1 MSYQKFLVDNT
12 VCSRR
17 FHITF
22 DDEAT
27 PVAKVEVKCP
37 YCDIAVFSATNH
49 APVKLAREENLVK
62 TSALAEIVVTE
73 CAFEDKLS
81 ERTIPQLQGKDSH
94 VYPQA
99 APKSAPTSR

>member
-1 MSYQKFLVDNT
+1 MSYKKLLVDNT

-27 PVAKVEVKCP
+27 PQAKVEVKCP
-37 YCDIAVFSATNH
+37 YCDVTIYSADNHPAVL
-49 APVKLAREENLVK
+49 LAREENLIK
-62 TSALAEIVVTE
+62 TSTLGDELVTV

-81 ERTIPQLQGKDSH
+81 QKTIPQLSGKDAH

-99 APKSAPTSR
+99 VPSSSHK

>member
-1 MSYQKFLVDNT
+1 MSYQKLLVDNT

-37 YCDIAVFSATNH
+37 YCDITVYAAADH
-49 APVKLAREENLVK
+49 PPVKLAREENLIKSSTLGDVLV
-62 TSALAEIVVTE
+62 SE

-81 ERTIPQLQGKDSH
+81 QRTIPQMQGKDTH
-94 VYPQA
+94 VYPNA
-99 APKSAPTSR
+99 VPRGSSRT